1 MAATRSIASRSLSK
15 AETARRLAAPVA
27 AAWLFLA
34 MPAAAQQA
42 AGLPPPAADEK
53 PEDLPDGKGREETF
67 YVCIACH
74 GSAIIQQQGMTR
86 EMWDQTLTW
95 MTEKHGMPPPDAGER
110 ELIVE
115 YLAAA
120 FPPRRK
126 GKPNPFLQN

>member
-1 MAATRSIASRSLSK
+1 MAATRCIASRSLSK

-42 AGLPPPAADEK
+42 AGLPPPAPDEK

-67 YVCIACH
+67 YTCVACH
-74 GSAIIQQQGMTR
+74 GSAIVRQQGMTR

-95 MTEKHGMPPPDAGER
+95 MTEKHGMPPPDADER
-110 ELIVE
+110 KLIVE
-115 YLAAA
+115 YLAAT